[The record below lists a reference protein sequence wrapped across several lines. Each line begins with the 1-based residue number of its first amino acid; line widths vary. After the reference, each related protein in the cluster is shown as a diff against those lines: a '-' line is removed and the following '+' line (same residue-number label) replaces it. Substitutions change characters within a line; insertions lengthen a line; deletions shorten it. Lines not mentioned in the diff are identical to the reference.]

1 MSCETTN
8 RSGSHDCGVP
18 VGWKPDVVS
27 CRYIH
32 AHAAT
37 TAVSRATSLLAARM
51 RLCQRRAS
59 AATRLDMCR
68 VTAPRRRR
76 RAAGGTNATAAV
88 RRATSRACVPRV
100 PVLRRAAFAAAHAT
114 TVAAWAISR
123 VTAHRPLA
131 PLPPQAPSATTA
143 VTKAT
148 SRVIVHSRHSAHAT
162 HVARAST
169 WRRIA
174 LRPFNFALGAIS
186 FTLAQENIARECM
199 VVAALFARPC
209 P

>member
-76 RAAGGTNATAAV
+76 RAAGVTNATAAV
-88 RRATSRACVPRV
+88 RRATSRMCPKSAGAPTRSVRSGACYNCGGMGHISRDCSSAPG
-100 PVLRRAAFAAAHAT
+100 AFAAAGPKCYNCGHQGH
-114 TVAAWAISR
+114 ISR
-123 VTAHRPLA
+123 DCSQ
-131 PLPPQAPSATTA
+131 PPQRSCYSCGSGEHLAAHCPQA
-143 VTKAT
+143 V
-148 SRVIVHSRHSAHAT
+148 
-162 HVARAST
+162 
-169 WRRIA
+169 
-174 LRPFNFALGAIS
+174 
-186 FTLAQENIARECM
+186 
-199 VVAALFARPC
+199 
-209 P
+209 